1 MKTAMFLLLCASS
14 IARAQMSERSTHM
27 SLSQI
32 EELRTK
38 KDGSTLQQ
46 GSPQARDAQLK
57 LAKMGELPELQEIY
71 CQLYSKYRED
81 ILDAGEV
88 KLPQVGGWFA
98 IKSLDQL
105 FDADARFSKA
115 RVRTSDLSFPDAPSI
130 WSSVTTETCSKST
143 FSAQ

>member
-1 MKTAMFLLLCASS
+1 
-14 IARAQMSERSTHM
+14 
-27 SLSQI
+27 
-32 EELRTK
+32 
-38 KDGSTLQQ
+38 
-46 GSPQARDAQLK
+46 
-57 LAKMGELPELQEIY
+57 MGELPELQEIY

-115 RVRTSDLSFPDAPSI
+115 RVRTSDLSFPDAHQFGLVLLPKLVPNPPFPPNDAVI
-130 WSSVTTETCSKST
+130 LEPLEQQQSKVKVWRQWISDHENELSKIEPT
-143 FSAQ
+143 GAEVDFSASACRNGKPRQKK